1 MLLVESDGDDISQ
14 FDGDLVLRLF
24 EQYPMDV
31 GCFVAY
37 FLNHFTLQPGE
48 AMFLEANLP
57 HAYLSGGTLCSA
69 QNFTVQLLCYYKTS
83 FCLPPK
89 YTAIRDNDN
98 KLFTHTKST
107 NISKED
113 ISNINTKKKYI
124 CVKEI
129 ALKTSWTLP
138 YNHL

>member
-1 MLLVESDGDDISQ
+1 MLLVESDGDDISH

-57 HAYLSGGTLCSA
+57 HAYLSGGTLWLCST
-69 QNFTVQLLCYYKTS
+69 QNFTVELLRYYKTS
-83 FCLPPK
+83 FVWRRNERT
-89 YTAIRDNDN
+89 YRRDIKMIVNHDYI
-98 KLFTHTKST
+98 KQCIIFA
-107 NISKED
+107 
-113 ISNINTKKKYI
+113 KKFFG
-124 CVKEI
+124 
-129 ALKTSWTLP
+129 
-138 YNHL
+138 